1 MIRPR
6 LPVHRESAA
15 SDGVAGLVLG
25 VESVPDGLALGLMAG
40 VNPVYGLYAYLVGT
54 FTGAL
59 ATSSSFMAVQAT
71 GAMAIIIAD
80 VDAIR
85 DASDP
90 ARALFTLSFMTGV
103 LMIVAGVLRLGSVL
117 RFVSNAVMVGFVN
130 AVGVNIMLG
139 QLGNFTG
146 YEGQGPNRV
155 ARAIDT
161 LLHPGRLDGRSV
173 AVGITTVALIV
184 ILERTPLGPLGLVV
198 AIVAT
203 SAAVVALGWHGVAQL
218 ADLAEVPRSLPGP
231 VLPDISLV
239 VPLAVPAISLAF
251 VGLVQGAAISANFPN
266 PDGTYPDVSRD
277 FIGQGA
283 ANVACGVFQG
293 MPVGGSMSASSL
305 IKSAGAKTRQA
316 LVFAAV
322 VMAVVILLFS
332 SAVSKIALPALAGLI
347 MLVGYRTIKPD
358 DVRSVAKTGPVQ
370 AAVLTATF
378 VLTLVIPLQ
387 YAVVVG
393 VALSVI
399 LHVISQSNQV
409 EVKWRVYG
417 DDGSV
422 READPPPVVPP
433 DTVLVL
439 QPYGSLFFASASS
452 FEAALPAV
460 EADVAP
466 RGGHPAPPR
475 PDRPRRNLHGR
486 CTQIRTVVAGCRQ
499 QAGHRLRQ
507 RTSHRSARRHAG
519 PRRRPQREHLRRRR
533 MGGPNRAARPRRR
546 AQVDRGG
553 RPRVTRRSQSSEVS
567 DDRHRSAVDAER
579 VPAMIVGAEENVD
592 YAQQLRLLTLN
603 DASLVEDHPGV
614 LGTGPSLLDAKS
626 LALVRLAALVG
637 VGGGAVPSYSALV
650 DAAVGVGA
658 TVAEIVAVLVEV
670 IPVVGL
676 PRAVAEAP
684 KLALAVGYD
693 TDEAFEG
700 RCDRD
705 HH

>member
-1 MIRPR
+1 MAHSCQAVNLWLVASCSASATGLIANETTGPAMIRLRFPIR
-6 LPVHRESAA
+6 RESAA

-25 VESVPDGLALGLMAG
+25 VESVPDGLATGLMAG

-54 FTGAL
+54 FAGAL

-80 VDAIR
+80 VDAVS
-85 DASDP
+85 DADDP
-90 ARALFTLSFMTGV
+90 ARALFTLSFITGV

-146 YEGQGPNRV
+146 YEGQGANRV
-155 ARAIDT
+155 VRAVDT

-173 AVGITTVALIV
+173 AVGIATIALIV

-203 SAAVVALGWHGVAQL
+203 SAAVVALGWDGVAQL

-231 VLPDISLV
+231 VMPDISLV

-277 FIGQGA
+277 FIGQGT

-293 MPVGGSMSASSL
+293 MPVGGSMSGSSL
-305 IKSAGAKTRQA
+305 IKSAGAKSRQA
-316 LVFAAV
+316 LVFAAM

-332 SAVSKIALPALAGLI
+332 SAVSEVALPALAGLI
-347 MLVGYRTIKPD
+347 MLVGYRTINPHD
-358 DVRSVAKTGPVQ
+358 LRSVAKTGSVQ
-370 AAVLTATF
+370 AAVLSVTF

-433 DTVLVL
+433 ETVLVL

-460 EADVAP
+460 EATS
-466 RGGHPAPPR
+466 RSS
-475 PDRPRRNLHGR
+475 
-486 CTQIRTVVAGCRQ
+486 VVIL
-499 QAGHRLRQ
+499 RLRG
-507 RTSHRSARRHAG
+507 RTDLG
-519 PRRRPQREHLRRRR
+519 GTFMDVLRRY
-533 MGGPNRAARPRRR
+533 AR
-546 AQVDRGG
+546 
-553 RPRVTRRSQSSEVS
+553 
-567 DDRHRSAVDAER
+567 
-579 VPAMIVGAEENVD
+579 
-592 YAQQLRLLTLN
+592 
-603 DASLVEDHPGV
+603 
-614 LGTGPSLLDAKS
+614 SLLDVGSK
-626 LALVRLAALVG
+626 LVIVSADERVIDQLAATRVVDVVHRENIYPGDEWVG
-637 VGGGAVPSYSALV
+637 RTVRRAHADALRWI
-650 DAAVGVGA
+650 D
-658 TVAEIVAVLVEV
+658 
-670 IPVVGL
+670 
-676 PRAVAEAP
+676 
-684 KLALAVGYD
+684 
-693 TDEAFEG
+693 EG
-700 RCDRD
+700 RQK
-705 HH
+705 